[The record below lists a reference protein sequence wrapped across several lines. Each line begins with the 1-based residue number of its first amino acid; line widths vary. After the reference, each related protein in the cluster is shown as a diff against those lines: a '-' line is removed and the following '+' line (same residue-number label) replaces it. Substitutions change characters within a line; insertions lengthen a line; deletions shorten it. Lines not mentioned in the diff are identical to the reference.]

1 MENTKENT
9 KENPVSGFTDVFLSK
24 LKEQSFLII
33 LMLGV
38 IYYQH
43 KIAVERVEFWQKQY
57 ERQETYIKQ
66 REKEDREE
74 LLKRID
80 YLQNQR
86 DIYVEDAVN
95 ELKNKK

>member
-1 MENTKENT
+1 MENPKD
-9 KENPVSGFTDVFLSK
+9 NPASGFFDVFLSK

-43 KIAVERVEFWQKQY
+43 KIAVERVQFWQEQHEKQ
-57 ERQETYIKQ
+57 EIYIKQ

-74 LLKRID
+74 LLHRIE
-80 YLQNQR
+80 YLQEQR
-86 DIYVEDAVN
+86 DIYVDDALN
-95 ELKNKK
+95 ELKNKN

>member
-1 MENTKENT
+1 MEDNKTSTPSSFLE
-9 KENPVSGFTDVFLSK
+9 VFLSK

-43 KIAVERVEFWQKQY
+43 KIAVERVEFWQEQY
-57 ERQETYIKQ
+57 EKQEIYIKQ

-74 LLKRID
+74 LLNRID
-80 YLQNQR
+80 YLQKQR
-86 DIYVEDAVN
+86 DIYVEDALN
-95 ELKNKK
+95 ELKNKN